1 MSNPSSENSFI
12 GVATFTDH
20 QGKAIIIAAESAEVL
35 KAYLEANNVQGAP
48 FARKAAIILGPE
60 APTKHE
66 DQPQS

>member
-1 MSNPSSENSFI
+1 MSTPSQENSFI

-20 QGKAIIIAAESAEVL
+20 QGKVIIIAAESVEVL
-35 KAYLEANNVQGAP
+35 KAYLVDQNETGAP